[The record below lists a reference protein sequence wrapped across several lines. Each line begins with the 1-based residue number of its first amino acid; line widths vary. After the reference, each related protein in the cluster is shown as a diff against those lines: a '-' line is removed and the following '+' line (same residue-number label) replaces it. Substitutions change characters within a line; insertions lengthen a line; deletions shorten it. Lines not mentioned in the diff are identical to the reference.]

1 MYLLCVARPNIVLG
15 KAATGSIKG
24 VVRATTQTS
33 GTRAIMLS
41 NARVTL
47 TNRDLPTQVLKA
59 VTDDAGAFVF
69 TDLPA
74 ATYLLTAEA
83 SGLPTATREIIL
95 TEGANLTVEIEL
107 TAQISESVTVHD
119 EEGLLSTAET
129 TTSNTVRSQTLKDV
143 PLRAENYQ
151 SALLLTP
158 GVVRT
163 PDGYTRSTEQMLQIR
178 LQAHWLSIF
187 H

>member
-1 MYLLCVARPNIVLG
+1 MAGRARIRACLHWVEIVLRVTSRCAVVLACCTGVYLLCGTRPNIVQA

-33 GTRAIMLS
+33 GTRPILLS
-41 NARVTL
+41 SARVTL
-47 TNRDLPTQVLKA
+47 TNRDLPTQVLKT

-83 SGLPTATREIIL
+83 SGLPSATREIIL

-107 TAQISESVTVHD
+107 TA
-119 EEGLLSTAET
+119 
-129 TTSNTVRSQTLKDV
+129 
-143 PLRAENYQ
+143 
-151 SALLLTP
+151 
-158 GVVRT
+158 
-163 PDGYTRSTEQMLQIR
+163 
-178 LQAHWLSIF
+178 
-187 H
+187 